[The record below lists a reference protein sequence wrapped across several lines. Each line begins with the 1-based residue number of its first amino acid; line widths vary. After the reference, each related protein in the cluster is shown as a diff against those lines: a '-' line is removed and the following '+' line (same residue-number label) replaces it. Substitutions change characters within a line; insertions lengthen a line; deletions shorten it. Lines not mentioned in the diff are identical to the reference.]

1 MDRKLN
7 KISIIISYL
16 SIFIS
21 IIGTFFVTPV
31 ILKNI
36 GDSNYGLY
44 SFCTSITSWFA
55 ILTTAIGSSY
65 IYFANKD
72 IKENNNCSRTN
83 TMFIRV
89 FILVSSIVF
98 SLLVLLVPLLYFSNI
113 TLLNYSLE
121 DSKVI
126 FLLFGISGVQ
136 VVVSILFNFFHLF
149 LISKEKFFF
158 VRLKNMLVEV
168 ALYIL
173 LLFSAL
179 VFKSIFAVA
188 ISSLVTTT
196 ISGVLNIAMVIKLKN
211 LSFYKPQK
219 GEFKGKYNEIL
230 TYIFFVFIN
239 TLITT
244 MNNNLDKTILGA
256 MVGPVFVT
264 LYQLSFS
271 FSLYLTLMSGFI
283 SETYMPRIHGFY
295 KDGLNG
301 EAEKLFLLL
310 SKIQTILLVFI
321 VGGFIAVGNEFV
333 LVWVGQERISIYLY
347 ASALLLLTIVPSTTL
362 AAIDCERANNKQKFR
377 AIVMLSFA
385 VINVAISIVLIKIS
399 GASFAIWSCIIGT
412 AVSKIISEW
421 IILPIYDHLVL
432 HLPIKSYYLYLVKI
446 VIYAS
451 SGVGLAFLSRH
462 FLLGHLNAIP
472 LLLVEGIIFVVVY
485 LSFIIVFDRKI
496 VISFIRGKLN
506 ENIIKEN

>member
-36 GDSNYGLY
+36 GDSNFGLY

-55 ILTTAIGSSY
+55 ILTTAVGSSY

-72 IKENNNCSRTN
+72 IKENNDCSRTN
-83 TMFIRV
+83 TMFIRMFV
-89 FILVSSIVF
+89 LVPSIVF

-121 DSKVI
+121 DSKAI

-158 VRLKNMLVEV
+158 VRLKNLLVEV
-168 ALYIL
+168 GLYL
-173 LLFSAL
+173 LLLLSAL

-230 TYIFFVFIN
+230 TYIFFVLIN

-244 MNNNLDKTILGA
+244 MNNNLDKTLLGA
-256 MVGPVFVT
+256 MVGPLFVT

-295 KDGLNG
+295 KDGLNE
-301 EAEKLFLLL
+301 EAEKYQTSLK
-310 SKIQTILLVFI
+310 SKTVESNTQKTETKKINPPA
-321 VGGFIAVGNEFV
+321 AVPVVDE
-333 LVWVGQERISIYLY
+333 E
-347 ASALLLLTIVPSTTL
+347 
-362 AAIDCERANNKQKFR
+362 
-377 AIVMLSFA
+377 
-385 VINVAISIVLIKIS
+385 
-399 GASFAIWSCIIGT
+399 T
-412 AVSKIISEW
+412 AK
-421 IILPIYDHLVL
+421 
-432 HLPIKSYYLYLVKI
+432 
-446 VIYAS
+446 
-451 SGVGLAFLSRH
+451 
-462 FLLGHLNAIP
+462 
-472 LLLVEGIIFVVVY
+472 
-485 LSFIIVFDRKI
+485 
-496 VISFIRGKLN
+496 KLN
-506 ENIIKEN
+506 EEAIKFNEGKTNSQSEKQNQSTNSEKIASVTTDKTLKPS